1 MRLFST
7 PNKNSNCEDKG
18 ESNEKERESINIWR
32 MLQTGERINFASAED
47 PHYLLRAPLS
57 EQGTCEKSPTPPAPK
72 FNVDQRAA
80 IELAKLIPFKRAPT
94 QYKKSSTLNLGVNG
108 GL

>member
-32 MLQTGERINFASAED
+32 MLQTGERINFASAKD
-47 PHYLLRAPLS
+47 LIFYFTHPSTSRGRVTSLRR
-57 EQGTCEKSPTPPAPK
+57 PPAPK
-72 FNVDQRAA
+72 FNVDQRAV

-94 QYKKSSTLNLGVNG
+94 QYKKSSTLNLGVKG